1 MWVIAKIKNKYQDTL
16 KNEFRKALRGKCS
29 FYNPVFEKSYKQS
42 HSNRIILK
50 KKNLLNSYIFC
61 YSELFEDKINLRKI
75 SSTVG
80 LDYFL
85 SIWWTSEFTI
95 FFLILSFEKPE
106 KPMP

>member
-50 KKNLLNSYIFC
+50 KKKFI
-61 YSELFEDKINLRKI
+61 K
-75 SSTVG
+75 
-80 LDYFL
+80 
-85 SIWWTSEFTI
+85 
-95 FFLILSFEKPE
+95 
-106 KPMP
+106 